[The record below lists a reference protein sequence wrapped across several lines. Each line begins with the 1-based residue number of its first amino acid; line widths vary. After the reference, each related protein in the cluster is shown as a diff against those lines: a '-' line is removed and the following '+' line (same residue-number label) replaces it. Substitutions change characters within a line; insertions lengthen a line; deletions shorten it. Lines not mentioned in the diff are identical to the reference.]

1 MSDGTKGMSASV
13 DASRE
18 KALSERREFLR
29 KTGKAALV
37 APAVALLLSAASK
50 QAVAVAA
57 VSGCPGTTVGQCD
70 QVPQ

>member
-18 KALSERREFLR
+18 KVLSERREFLR

-37 APAVALLLSAASK
+37 APAVALLLSAANK
-50 QAVAVAA
+50 QAVAA

>member
-50 QAVAVAA
+50 QAVAA
-57 VSGCPGTTVGQCD
+57 VSGCPPGTTVGGQCD
-70 QVPQ
+70 QVP